1 MRLQMVMVLVLAAAC
16 TPRLTRFRGG
26 LSDCTSVV
34 LDNDA
39 ILCHGRPVARIE
51 CFAPRQ
57 ETCTALAV
65 RYPDGERVFL
75 YQPALFDPARAG
87 SYRQRY
93 HDSRNRVERQHP
105 VAQRSTRSARR
116 VFQRLG
122 SPARPSISK
131 CTGPGCGFSRRR
143 RMAGGSP
150 IRFRRCYSWL
160 RDFTLSYFAA
170 GTM

>member
-75 YQPALFDPARAG
+75 YQPALFDP
-87 SYRQRY
+87 S
-93 HDSRNRVERQHP
+93 HP
-105 VAQRSTRSARR
+105 ENSQGDTQDFAQRPRIAEDASMIWFKRSDAYTGNWEAYEVDTGALHEVDTRTMFYDQKRH
-116 VFQRLG
+116 G
-122 SPARPSISK
+122 ARPL
-131 CTGPGCGFSRRR
+131 
-143 RMAGGSP
+143 
-150 IRFRRCYSWL
+150 W
-160 RDFTLSYFAA
+160 TLAPA
-170 GTM
+170 VPDQPAQ